1 MAKHITFT
9 FTDGNKYTLEF
20 NREAVQALE
29 SRGFNLTK
37 LAEAPANNIPRL
49 FAGALRMH
57 HPRLKPAM
65 VDKMLEYIGDKE
77 KLLPRLIEMYNE
89 TVDSVM
95 DDPEDESKK
104 VTWEANWDTEED
116 S

>member
-57 HPRLKPAM
+57 HSRLKPAM
-65 VDKMLEYIGDKE
+65 IDKMRGAFEKGFKE
-77 KLLPRLIEMYNE
+77 AGSAWGKDLPDISKQTYDAVMKGFDDWKNE
-89 TVDSVM
+89 AAT
-95 DDPEDESKK
+95 
-104 VTWEANWDTEED
+104 EAEA
-116 S
+116 